1 MAKRHVVP
9 ARDGVKIQ
17 GFLRVMIMD
26 YDKDGLPTIVARDEK
41 GRAKDSGYIGPNQVT
56 NIGFMNY
63 INYYLGVST
72 GSQRISYAA
81 IATGTGPASDAG
93 SLPGEY
99 SPQTNSQARKSVLF
113 AAANSTL
120 VRFTCSWA
128 SDQNTTGANY
138 NVQSAGLYAHSSELS
153 LMCGKS
159 FTSSTWGTNQALNL
173 TYELNLS

>member
-1 MAKRHVVP
+1 MGKKVKGF
-9 ARDGVKIQ
+9 RDGIHIKGFMRIQ
-17 GFLRVMIMD
+17 IMD
-26 YDKDGLPTIVARDEK
+26 YDENGQPTIVARDEK
-41 GRAKDSGYIGPNQVT
+41 GRLKDSGWLGPNQVT
-56 NIGFMNY
+56 NIGFLNY
-63 INYYLGVST
+63 INYYLGVSA

-81 IATGTGPASDAG
+81 IATGTGPASSAG

-99 SPQTNSQARKSVLF
+99 SPQTNSQARKSV
-113 AAANSTL
+113 AYTGVNSTL

-128 SDQNTTGANY
+128 SGDNTTGANY